1 MYFRTYL
8 LYTPHRIYRIWERE
22 ENIHCPENDGSA
34 SIGYVPP
41 LPAIWSTMTT
51 TASAFPISPKD
62 MVREYMS
69 SENVRLVTAPVTINE
84 TGCTHCI
91 LSRYKSPST
100 MIKVCTCDSKRMSD
114 ICQNK
119 AVKALVSQVP

>member
-1 MYFRTYL
+1 MFSYIPPIHSLIAFIAYGNGKKI
-8 LYTPHRIYRIWERE
+8 YTALK
-22 ENIHCPENDGSA
+22 NAGSA

-41 LPAIWSTMTT
+41 LPATWSTMTT

-69 SENVRLVTAPVTINE
+69 SENVRLVTAPVAINE

-100 MIKVCTCDSKRMSD
+100 MIKVCTCDSKKNVRYLP
-114 ICQNK
+114 K
-119 AVKALVSQVP
+119 